1 MGSETAWCGA
11 GDPKMD
17 TRVGRLSETPVSSGA
32 PGWATKAEL
41 FAGRHEAQLGKP
53 VGITQFG
60 VNHVVLEPG
69 AFSSLRHW
77 HEGEDEF
84 AYVLWGE
91 LTLIDETGEHRL
103 AVGDFAGFP
112 AGAANGHQLANRSS
126 APAAFLMVGLRKRG
140 TETIHYPDDEIGTT
154 TVTRDGNGARETS
167 ARPNSTRRKA
177 GGREPT
183 G

>member
-1 MGSETAWCGA
+1 
-11 GDPKMD
+11 MD
-17 TRVGRLSETPVSSGA
+17 TWIGRLSETPVSSGA

-53 VGITQFG
+53 VGLSQFG

-91 LTLIDETGEHRL
+91 LTLVDETGEHLL
-103 AVGDFAGFP
+103 AAGDFAGFP
-112 AGAANGHQLANRSS
+112 AGVANGHHLANRSS
-126 APAAFLMVGLRKRG
+126 APAAFLMVGSRKRG
-140 TETIHYPDDEIGTT
+140 AETIHYPDDALGVV
-154 TVTRDGNGARETS
+154 TVKRDENGDRV
-167 ARPNSTRRKA
+167 
-177 GGREPT
+177 G
-183 G
+183 